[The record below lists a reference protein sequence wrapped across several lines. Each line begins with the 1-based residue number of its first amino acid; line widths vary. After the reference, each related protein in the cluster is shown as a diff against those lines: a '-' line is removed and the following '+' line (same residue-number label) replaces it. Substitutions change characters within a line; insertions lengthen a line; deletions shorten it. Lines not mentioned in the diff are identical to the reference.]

1 MPPLKRE
8 VIYPIFL
15 KCLPYVEDE
24 FWRETFEELSYG
36 NCYQG
41 SYVSKGFLFSNIK
54 SKEFAYKFIDKEPE
68 KIYSDIT
75 KLLKEKLNI
84 MSKNDRNILINEFEE
99 IEKNIKNI
107 KNLDWND
114 IKKKSIKDILFQNFM
129 INVKKKYALRDSQVK
144 CLYNTINLGLMLKSI
159 KNSDIIYANGEI
171 QEIKGFSFSQGKYKI
186 DLDIYS
192 GLDEE
197 VGKVIGKKEEKFLR
211 NL

>member
-1 MPPLKRE
+1 MPPLKRD

-24 FWRETFEELSYG
+24 FWKETFEELSYG

-41 SYVSKGFLFSNIK
+41 SYVSKGFLFSNVK

-84 MSKNDRNILINEFEE
+84 MSKNDRSILINEFEE
-99 IEKNIKNI
+99 IEKNIKSI
-107 KNLDWND
+107 KNVDWND
-114 IKKKSIKDILFQNFM
+114 IKKKSIKDILFQNYI
-129 INVKKKYALRDSQVK
+129 INVKKKYDLRDSQVK

-159 KNSDIIYANGEI
+159 KNSDIVYVNGEI
-171 QEIKGFSFSQGKYKI
+171 QEIKGFSFNQGKYKI

>member
-1 MPPLKRE
+1 MPPLKRD

-24 FWRETFEELSYG
+24 FWKETFEELSYG

-41 SYVSKGFLFSNIK
+41 SYVSKGFLFSNVK

-84 MSKNDRNILINEFEE
+84 MSKNDRSILINEFEE

-107 KNLDWND
+107 KNVDWND
-114 IKKKSIKDILFQNFM
+114 IKKKSIKDILFQNYI
-129 INVKKKYALRDSQVK
+129 INVKKKYDLRDSQVK

-159 KNSDIIYANGEI
+159 KNSDIVYINGEI
-171 QEIKGFSFSQGKYKI
+171 QEIKGFSFYQGKYKI

-197 VGKVIGKKEEKFLR
+197 VGKVIGKKEDKFLR